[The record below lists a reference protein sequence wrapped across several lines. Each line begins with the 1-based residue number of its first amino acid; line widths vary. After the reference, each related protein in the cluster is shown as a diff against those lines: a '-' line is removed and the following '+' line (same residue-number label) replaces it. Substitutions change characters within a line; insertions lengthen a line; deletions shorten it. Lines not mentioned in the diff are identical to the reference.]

1 MPAYIYSAYALL
13 NAFSATKSTPSTSYA
28 CPLKHNSR
36 NTTCI
41 YYSTAAKIPV
51 YRYSSAN
58 PSSCIC
64 TLATAKKHISRL
76 LYTCL
81 PTSCLTK
88 LTSS

>member
-1 MPAYIYSAYALL
+1 MPAHIHSACASL
-13 NAFSATKSTPSTSYA
+13 NAFSAAKSTPSTSCAY
-28 CPLKHNSR
+28 PLKHNSR

-41 YYSTAAKIPV
+41 YYSTTTRIPI

-58 PSSCIC
+58 PSSCVC
-64 TLATAKKHISRL
+64 TLAATKKHISRL

>member
-1 MPAYIYSAYALL
+1 MPAYIYSACASL
-13 NAFSATKSTPSTSYA
+13 NAFSAAKSTPSTSYA

-41 YYSTAAKIPV
+41 YYSTAARIPI
-51 YRYSSAN
+51 YRYSFAN

-64 TLATAKKHISRL
+64 ILAATKKHISKL
-76 LYTCL
+76 LYICL
-81 PTSCLTK
+81 LTSCLTK